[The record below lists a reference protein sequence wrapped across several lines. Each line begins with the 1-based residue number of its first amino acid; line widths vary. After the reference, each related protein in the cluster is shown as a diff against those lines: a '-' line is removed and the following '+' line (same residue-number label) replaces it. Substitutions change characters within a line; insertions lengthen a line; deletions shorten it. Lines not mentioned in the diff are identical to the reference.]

1 MTSENNDSAAM
12 NKKIRGNS
20 NIECSRFAHFMGK
33 LFMRLMGWKVSGH
46 IPQDEKIIV
55 IAEPH
60 TTNWDL
66 PFLLGAAYSLGIRI
80 NWVGKKSIF
89 KFPFGG
95 IMRAMGGLAL
105 DRSKNGIV
113 GAMSEVVLRESKIRL
128 IISPSGTRKHGPFW
142 RSGFYYIAK
151 QTNIVIVCGFLDYK
165 NKVAG
170 LGDTIHV
177 SNSVKNDMDK
187 IRKFYSHITGR
198 FPEKQS
204 TIKLKEECEL

>member
-1 MTSENNDSAAM
+1 MTLENNDNATKRKELS
-12 NKKIRGNS
+12 GNS
-20 NIECSRFAHFMGK
+20 TLECSRFAHYIGK
-33 LFMRLMGWKVSGH
+33 LFMRLMGWKVSEH
-46 IPQDEKIIV
+46 IPQDKKMIV

-66 PFLLGAAYSLGIRI
+66 LFLLGAAYSLGIRI

-89 KFPFGG
+89 KFPVGG

-105 DRSKNGIV
+105 DRSKSGMV
-113 GAMSEVVLRESKIRL
+113 DAMSKVVLRESKIRL
-128 IISPSGTRKHGPFW
+128 IISPSGTRKHGQFW

-177 SNSVKNDMDK
+177 SDSVKNDMDK
-187 IRKFYSHITGR
+187 IRKFYSNITGKI
-198 FPEKQS
+198 PSKQS
-204 TIKLKEECEL
+204 NIKLKEECEL